1 MIVHDGSNSKLIMNS
16 LDVWELTEILLIPGS
31 PWLEEIVRKA
41 VTGLGFEKLVT
52 GAVVAVEDRA
62 TKVIG
67 HLGRQ
72 DSIFSATET
81 IITTCM
87 QPIADIIHKFRVAL
101 TED

>member
-1 MIVHDGSNSKLIMNS
+1 M
-16 LDVWELTEILLIPGS
+16 
-31 PWLEEIVRKA
+31 
-41 VTGLGFEKLVT
+41 T

-62 TKVIG
+62 TEITG

-72 DSIFSATET
+72 DSVFLETET

-87 QPIADIIHKFRVAL
+87 QPIADIIHKFGFVL